1 MGGHVIFQTN
11 TGDVLLQ
18 PNLTAM
24 WQHEYLA
31 NSSNI
36 ISSLPSTGDFTTA
49 TAAPSRDSAL
59 IGVGMTATLSNSMA
73 LYLNYLA
80 DVGAD
85 EYWAQ
90 SVVGG
95 FKARF

>member
-1 MGGHVIFQTN
+1 
-11 TGDVLLQ
+11 
-18 PNLTAM
+18 M
-24 WQHEYLA
+24 WQHEYMNDA
-31 NSSNI
+31 SGITSSFTDFSSN
-36 ISSLPSTGDFTTA
+36 PFTIQ

-59 IGVGMTATLSNSMA
+59 VGVGMTATLNNSMA

-80 DVGAD
+80 DVGASN
-85 EYWAQ
+85 YFAQ